1 MLIYI
6 ITILRR
12 KTLKLFITGDTHGHL
27 EKVRAIY
34 PHLKGID
41 MIIHTGDI
49 QHDAYELEDEFG
61 IPVVSVPGNCDG
73 SHSSSDFAIVE
84 TEYGNIL
91 VTHGHM
97 QNVDYHYD
105 RLLYLCEENNCI
117 AAVFGHTHMPVYE
130 EYGGI
135 YLLNPG
141 SLTRPRDGSQ
151 GSYGIITTTES
162 TFAGSIIYYKS
173 SLFEKD
179 KVKGGYIRELLNYSD
194 RF

>member
-1 MLIYI
+1 M
-6 ITILRR
+6 
-12 KTLKLFITGDTHGHL
+12 KLFVTGDTHGHL
-27 EKVRAIY
+27 DKIRKIY

-41 MIIHTGDI
+41 MIIHTGDM
-49 QHDAYELEDEFG
+49 QRDAYEMEKEFN

-73 SHSSSDFAIVE
+73 SHSAGDFATVR

-97 QNVDYHYD
+97 QNAGYCCD
-105 RLLYLCEENNCI
+105 RLLYLCEENNCS
-117 AAVFGHTHMPVYE
+117 AVIFGHTHVPVYE
-130 EYGGI
+130 EYSGI

-162 TFAGSIIYYKS
+162 TFAASIIYYRPQ
-173 SLFEKD
+173 LFEKD
-179 KVKGGYIRELLNYSD
+179 KVKGGYIKDLLNYSD